1 MHPLTAVMV
10 SQALAD
16 EHRRAADR
24 RRRSLEHR
32 RRTAAT
38 PAPRRPIAL
47 PFRLFRP
54 NATGSRA

>member
-24 RRRSLEHR
+24 RRRSW
-32 RRTAAT
+32 
-38 PAPRRPIAL
+38 PYRP
-47 PFRLFRP
+47 FRP